1 MPTIDED
8 TLRDLMHRSTSDLH
22 APPSV
27 TAGIVAS
34 HRRRHTRNR
43 VLGLAATGVTAGT
56 AFGLVAA
63 SGGLSA
69 GGGTAGGPAAAG
81 RHPLPAIKL
90 TAAQRTLYRLSSV
103 AAKATQPPGRYV
115 VLTETQGGVPSDSST
130 YQRTSVIDSQTGD
143 TWTYQKGA
151 GVPATLPVDR
161 GGPTQAQFAT
171 WPTDPVALRAFLL
184 KQAKQQEATALR
196 RERAQLKTLPKA
208 LQAKKRELLQPQPK
222 IPDDANVFEQATITL
237 WNPLAGPALRSALFK
252 VLASTP
258 GMTVNSHATDSLGR
272 PSIEISRTDNSEG
285 EVTSV
290 FENPKDAGVNEL
302 LSSWPAHGSQ
312 PASQSGDV
320 FLSTTRTDTFPGSPY
335 SNG

>member
-8 TLRDLMHRSTSDLH
+8 TLRDLMHRSTGDLH
-22 APPSV
+22 ASPAV

-34 HRRRHTRNR
+34 HRRRRNRNR
-43 VLGLAATGVTAGT
+43 VLGLAATGVAAGT

-63 SGGLSA
+63 GA
-69 GGGTAGGPAAAG
+69 GPGAGAGAPGGPAAAG
-81 RHPLPAIKL
+81 RPPLPAIRL
-90 TAAQRTLYRLSSV
+90 TAAQRTLYHLSSV

-115 VLTETQGGVPSDSST
+115 VLTETQADDSSS

-161 GGPTQAQFAT
+161 GGTTQAQFAR
-171 WPTDPVALRAFLL
+171 WPTDPVALRALLL
-184 KQAKQQEATALR
+184 KQAKQQFAAGIR
-196 RERAQLKTLPKA
+196 AERAQLKKLPKA
-208 LQAKKRELLQPQPK
+208 LAGKKRGVLQPDP
-222 IPDDANVFEQATITL
+222 PTDDSFVFEQATITL
-237 WNPLAGPALRSALFK
+237 WNPLPSPALRSALFK

-258 GMTVNSHATDSLGR
+258 GMTVDSHGKDSLGR
-272 PSIEISRTDNSEG
+272 ASVEISRTDNSEG

-290 FENPKDAGVNEL
+290 FEDPADAGVHEML
-302 LSSWPAHGSQ
+302 FSWPARGSAA
-312 PASQSGDV
+312 ASQSSDV
-320 FLSTTRTDTFPGSPY
+320 FLSTTRTDTFPADPY

>member
-22 APPSV
+22 ASPAV
-27 TAGIVAS
+27 TAGIVAG
-34 HRRRHTRNR
+34 HRRRRNRNR
-43 VLGLAATGVTAGT
+43 VLGLAATGVAAGT
-56 AFGLVAA
+56 AFGLVAYGA
-63 SGGLSA
+63 GPVA
-69 GGGTAGGPAAAG
+69 GGATPGGSATG
-81 RHPLPAIKL
+81 LHHLPAIQL
-90 TAAQRTLYRLSSV
+90 TAAQRTLYHLSSV

-115 VLTETQGGVPSDSST
+115 VLTETQGDIPSDGGT

-161 GGPTQAQFAT
+161 GGTTQAQFAT
-171 WPTDPVALRAFLL
+171 WPTDPVALRALLL
-184 KQAKQQEATALR
+184 KQAKQQNAEALR
-196 RERAQLKTLPKA
+196 IERAQLKKLPKT
-208 LQAKKRELLQPQPK
+208 LQGKKRVLLQPQPVS
-222 IPDDANVFEQATITL
+222 DDSYVFEQATITL

-252 VLASTP
+252 VLATTR

-290 FENPKDAGVNEL
+290 FEDPADSGVHEL
-302 LSSWPAHGSQ
+302 LSSWPAQGSE
-312 PASQSGDV
+312 PASQTGDV
-320 FLSTTRTDTFPGSPY
+320 FLSTTRTNTFPPDPY

>member
-22 APPSV
+22 ASPAV

-34 HRRRHTRNR
+34 HRRRRARNR
-43 VLGLAATGVTAGT
+43 VLGLAATGAAAGT
-56 AFGLVAA
+56 ALGLVAA
-63 SGGLSA
+63 GGGLSPGA
-69 GGGTAGGPAAAG
+69 GAPGGPAAAG
-81 RHPLPAIKL
+81 GSHPLPVIKL
-90 TAAQRTLYRLSSV
+90 TAAQRTLYHLSSV
-103 AAKATQPPGRYV
+103 AAKATQPQGRYV
-115 VLTETQGGVPSDSST
+115 VLTETQGDIPSDHST

-171 WPTDPVALRAFLL
+171 WPTDPAALRAFLL
-184 KQAKQQEATALR
+184 KQAKQQEADALR
-196 RERAQLKTLPKA
+196 HERDQLKTLPKA
-208 LQAKKRELLQPQPK
+208 LQGKKRNLLQQPP
-222 IPDDANVFEQATITL
+222 ISDDSNVFEQATITL
-237 WNPLAGPALRSALFK
+237 WNPLASPALRSALFK
-252 VLASTP
+252 VLATTP
-258 GMTVNSHATDSLGR
+258 GMTVDSHAKDSLGR

-290 FENPKDAGVNEL
+290 FEDPADSGVNEL
-302 LSSWPAHGSQ
+302 LSSWPAQGSQ

-320 FLSTTRTDTFPGSPY
+320 FLSTTRTDSFPPNPY